1 MEKQFEPISHD
12 DPTLDAVGA
21 IAIPLP
27 STSPANRLAPPR
39 LQRELIES
47 DSGTTQDSLGLIQ
60 TRLRAAALAIGFSFL
75 LFFVWMTIHEYTSRL
90 AHGVPW
96 HFALHALTTL
106 SLIGIGIWLGRQP
119 RVSRPCL
126 RFCEL
131 AIFGLPAVMFALR
144 HFHELAFIAAN
155 SALIPIMPM
164 AGWIVLMLAYA
175 LFVPNSWK
183 HILLVV
189 GVIGLLPM
197 VATFLAMLWRPAVR
211 EAILFDPDSTVE
223 MLLGLAATIFIA
235 VSSARM
241 IVHLQEQ
248 AAEARQLGRYRLKE
262 KLGSGGMGDVYLA
275 EHTLL
280 KRPCAIKVIRTEKM
294 GDPRALARFERE
306 VQAASQLSHWNSI
319 NIYDYG
325 RTADGTFFYVM
336 EYLSGLSLQQLVKRR
351 GALQP
356 GRAVYLLR
364 QVCDALTEA
373 HSRQLI
379 HRDVKPA
386 NIMVTELGGACDV
399 AKLLDFGLVKP
410 MAESMEEDQDLT
422 QVGTVTGSPLYM
434 SPEQALGEAHL
445 DERSDIYS
453 LGAVAFFA
461 LTGRPPFEE
470 ASPLKVMLSHAHH
483 QPPRLRKILE
493 QAATEGKL
501 LASHNGC
508 LPSGSF
514 EELVLKC
521 LAKDPDARFQTALEL
536 AEALEKL
543 PEASDW
549 NERLARNWWA
559 ANCTHYPTA

>member
-1 MEKQFEPISHD
+1 
-12 DPTLDAVGA
+12 
-21 IAIPLP
+21 
-27 STSPANRLAPPR
+27 
-39 LQRELIES
+39 
-47 DSGTTQDSLGLIQ
+47 
-60 TRLRAAALAIGFSFL
+60 
-75 LFFVWMTIHEYTSRL
+75 
-90 AHGVPW
+90 
-96 HFALHALTTL
+96 
-106 SLIGIGIWLGRQP
+106 
-119 RVSRPCL
+119 
-126 RFCEL
+126 
-131 AIFGLPAVMFALR
+131 
-144 HFHELAFIAAN
+144 
-155 SALIPIMPM
+155 
-164 AGWIVLMLAYA
+164 
-175 LFVPNSWK
+175 
-183 HILLVV
+183 
-189 GVIGLLPM
+189 
-197 VATFLAMLWRPAVR
+197 
-211 EAILFDPDSTVE
+211 
-223 MLLGLAATIFIA
+223 
-235 VSSARM
+235 
-241 IVHLQEQ
+241 
-248 AAEARQLGRYRLKE
+248 
-262 KLGSGGMGDVYLA
+262 
-275 EHTLL
+275 
-280 KRPCAIKVIRTEKM
+280 
-294 GDPRALARFERE
+294 
-306 VQAASQLSHWNSI
+306 
-319 NIYDYG
+319 
-325 RTADGTFFYVM
+325 
-336 EYLSGLSLQQLVKRR
+336 LQQLVKRR